1 MKKTLSIV
9 ILSYAAALIVYW
21 ISSPFIAMAVPTVVL
36 FGALLWGGR
45 GWRKAADRLR
55 GQEEQPP
62 IQGGQAGPTI
72 QGAQARQ
79 SYRVPV
85 GNLQGEPVAPQDQQ
99 PTVQAQTEQQAAP
112 QGTVLDPELASAQ
125 EYIGILEDM
134 ILLEGE
140 QNNLDDEIVQKT
152 LALLARL
159 NRLIPDLVALGD
171 PTINHNIVRLVRRD
185 LNSTINP
192 FLRLSGEAKRQ
203 NRRLLLDGIKDVDSK
218 LTFYTKTIE
227 QKDLIE
233 LRTKVELMHQR
244 YRLND

>member
-1 MKKTLSIV
+1 MNRMNKMLAIA
-9 ILSYAAALIVYW
+9 LGSYVVALVVYWVSSPYIALAIQTIGLYGALRWSGKVRNANADAEQTRGPELQQRAEDLPLQQQSVAATSAAA
-21 ISSPFIAMAVPTVVL
+21 VP
-36 FGALLWGGR
+36 
-45 GWRKAADRLR
+45 
-55 GQEEQPP
+55 Q
-62 IQGGQAGPTI
+62 QA
-72 QGAQARQ
+72 
-79 SYRVPV
+79 
-85 GNLQGEPVAPQDQQ
+85 
-99 PTVQAQTEQQAAP
+99 EQQAAP
-112 QGTVLDPELASAQ
+112 AGPPLDPELASAL
-125 EYIGILEDM
+125 EYIGIIEDM

-171 PTINHNIVRLVRRD
+171 SSINHNIVRLVRKD

-227 QKDLIE
+227 QKDLME
-233 LRTKVELMHQR
+233 LRTKAELIQQR